1 MNERKSFQ
9 NGITLIALVIS
20 IIVMLILAG
29 VSLNATIGDNGI
41 ITQAQNAT
49 YMQSVAVLEEF
60 LQTEYVKYYDEVEKY
75 DNKLDGLINE
85 PNTKKYFQRA
95 KNSSYFFLDTSSYK
109 EYYFIEKSE
118 LPEEIAKQL
127 KGGEN
132 SLTGKGI
139 YANFEDIYGVTSD
152 LKIYYCSKNNENRIG
167 ATDTA
172 KATELSKVVFS
183 KDKDPDWLK
192 VLGKENDIT
201 LNDIR
206 TITSITISD
215 SNIDLTKI
223 SNLGSL
229 KEINFVNVQKEN
241 LEGLQDAI
249 NLDYVYFQN
258 CKINDYSALK
268 KVSKLKTLYL
278 LLSNNN
284 INANEQLATLC
295 DSTRGIG
302 ETDLSDLYYFGIFGY
317 NPIWQNI
324 FTSEQSSSV
333 KSNLDDISCLNN
345 LSKNTKESIKYLLIN
360 NNKIS
365 SFEALKD
372 FKNLYLLRGECNEI
386 TTLNGLQDMTNLRY
400 LFLNRNKLGD
410 NEIEKNEENA
420 LAYLKN
426 NNNLYYIN
434 LKNNSNLKYVSYLS
448 KYTGIRELYL
458 AGCENMNADSLYS
471 IVNIINNCGSNCSIP
486 SKYTLLLL
494 NENTSVL
501 DLSNQTLSEE
511 NFKLIKNYKKI
522 NTLKLN
528 NLNLVDSS
536 NNKLSDSAVNI
547 ILNDTL
553 KELSELKYLSLYNI
567 SGLSAIN
574 FTKDLKK
581 LVEIDLRNTNATD
594 LTLLNNITT
603 MRQFLINNENID
615 ITKIQA
621 TINRC
626 DGSEALYGGW
636 LGKCGIF
643 LGGNEKLIK
652 QLESC
657 TELTN
662 LNYAY
667 PDQYGAQR
675 TEYTLDLTNC
685 TKLTSIRMNKPG
697 LYTVKLPTSIKKI
710 NFYYQSTNGF
720 RVYPNL
726 SNLPNLEEIEI
737 SASGLSLEGYK
748 TLFSQLSGNTSLK
761 YFYDKEFGKSDVTS
775 IPDNINLPNLQILN
789 LKHWDGSIATY
800 NLDITGLY
808 TANLPNL
815 QELYLTKQSIKS
827 LGGIENLTSLKK
839 LYLQENKITSIKQLS
854 NLKNL
859 EEVNL
864 ENNVLYDNYQE
875 KDENGNII
883 NYRNLDIIK
892 NLNKANGGSL
902 QKVYLENNNNI
913 TDWSIINKLKWT
925 NKSGF

>member
-1 MNERKSFQ
+1 MNERKLFQ

-109 EYYFIEKSE
+109 EYYFIEKSA

-139 YANFEDIYGVTSD
+139 YADFEDIYGVTSD
-152 LKIYYCSKNNENRIG
+152 LEIYYCSKNNDNRIG

-172 KATELSKVVFS
+172 KTTELSKVVFS
-183 KDKDPDWLK
+183 KDKDSDWLK
-192 VLGKENDIT
+192 VLGKEDDIT

-249 NLDYVYFQN
+249 NLDYIYFQN

-295 DSTRGIG
+295 DSTKGIG
-302 ETDLSDLYYFGIFGY
+302 ETDLSNLYYFGIFGCD
-317 NPIWQNI
+317 PIYQTT
-324 FTSEQSSSV
+324 FTHEQASSA
-333 KSNLDDISCLNN
+333 KSNLNDISCLNN

-360 NNKIS
+360 NNKIAN
-365 SFEALKD
+365 FDTLKE
-372 FKNLYLLRGECNEI
+372 FKNIYLLRGECNEV

-400 LFLNRNKLGD
+400 LFVNGNKLGD
-410 NEIEKNEENA
+410 NETEKNEENA
-420 LAYLKN
+420 LVYLKN

-434 LKNNSNLKYVSYLS
+434 LKYNINLKYVSYLS

-536 NNKLSDSAVNI
+536 NNKLSASKINI

-553 KELSELKYLSLYNI
+553 KELTELKYLSLYNI
-567 SGLSAIN
+567 SSLSTIE

-615 ITKIQA
+615 ITKIQP
-621 TINRC
+621 TISRC
-626 DGSEALYGGW
+626 SGSTGLYDIW
-636 LGKCGIF
+636 SNCGIS
-643 LGGNEKLIK
+643 LGGKEKLLK
-652 QLESC
+652 QLENC
-657 TELTN
+657 TEITSLS
-662 LNYAY
+662 YAY
-667 PDQYGAQR
+667 QDAYNANNQN
-675 TEYTLDLTNC
+675 YTLDLTNC

-697 LYTVKLPTSIKKI
+697 LYTVKLPTSVKTID
-710 NFYYQSTNGF
+710 FYYQSANGF
-720 RVYPNL
+720 TVYPDL
-726 SNLPNLEEIEI
+726 SNLPNLEEIKI

-748 TLFSQLSGNTSLK
+748 TLFSQLSGNASLK
-761 YFYDKEFGKSDVTS
+761 YFYDTEFGKIS

-789 LKHWDGSIATY
+789 LNYWDGSIATY
-800 NLDITGLY
+800 NLDIRGLY

-815 QELYLTKQSIKS
+815 QELYLRGQSIKS
-827 LGGIENLTSLKK
+827 LDGIENLTSLKK

-875 KDENGNII
+875 KDENGNVA
-883 NYRNLDIIK
+883 NYKNLDIIK
-892 NLNKANGGSL
+892 NLNKANGGSR
-902 QKVYLENNNNI
+902 QKVYLNNNDNI

-925 NKSGF
+925 SKSGF

>member
-1 MNERKSFQ
+1 MNERKLFQ

-109 EYYFIEKSE
+109 EYYFIEKSA

-139 YANFEDIYGVTSD
+139 YADFEDIYGVTSD
-152 LKIYYCSKNNENRIG
+152 LEIYYCSKNNDNRIG

-172 KATELSKVVFS
+172 KTTELSKVVFS
-183 KDKDPDWLK
+183 KDKDSDWLK
-192 VLGKENDIT
+192 VLGKEDDIT

-249 NLDYVYFQN
+249 NLDYIYFQN

-295 DSTRGIG
+295 DSTKGIG
-302 ETDLSDLYYFGIFGY
+302 ETDLSNLYYFGIFGCD
-317 NPIWQNI
+317 PIYQNT
-324 FTSEQSSSV
+324 FTHEQASSV
-333 KSNLDDISCLNN
+333 KSNLNDISCLNN

-360 NNKIS
+360 NNKIAN
-365 SFEALKD
+365 FDTLKE
-372 FKNLYLLRGECNEI
+372 FKNIYLLRGECNDV

-400 LFLNRNKLGD
+400 LFVNGNKLGD
-410 NEIEKNEENA
+410 NETEKNEENA
-420 LAYLKN
+420 LVYLKN

-434 LKNNSNLKYVSYLS
+434 LKYNINLKYVSYLS
-448 KYTGIRELYL
+448 KYTTIRELYL
-458 AGCENMNADSLYS
+458 TGCENMNADSLYA

-536 NNKLSDSAVNI
+536 NNKLSASKINI

-553 KELSELKYLSLYNI
+553 KELTELKYLSLYNI
-567 SGLSAIN
+567 SSLSTIE

-615 ITKIQA
+615 ITKIQP
-621 TINRC
+621 TISRC
-626 DGSEALYGGW
+626 SGSTGLYDIW
-636 LGKCGIF
+636 SNCGIS
-643 LGGNEKLIK
+643 LGGKEKLLK
-652 QLESC
+652 QLENC
-657 TELTN
+657 TEITSLS
-662 LNYAY
+662 YAY
-667 PDQYGAQR
+667 QDAYNANNQN
-675 TEYTLDLTNC
+675 YTLDLTNC

-697 LYTVKLPTSIKKI
+697 LYTVKLPTSVKTID
-710 NFYYQSTNGF
+710 FYYQSANGF
-720 RVYPNL
+720 TVYPDLSSL
-726 SNLPNLEEIEI
+726 SNLEKITIN
-737 SASGLSLEGYK
+737 ASGLNPDGYNN
-748 TLFSQLSGNTSLK
+748 LFRQLSGNQSLK
-761 YFYDKEFGKSDVTS
+761 YFYDDEFGNYGVVS
-775 IPDNINLPNLQILN
+775 IPQNINLPNLLVLSLDYWSNNIN
-789 LKHWDGSIATY
+789 SN

-815 QELYLTKQSIKS
+815 QELYLRGQSIKS
-827 LGGIENLTSLKK
+827 LEGIEDLTSLKK
-839 LYLQENKITSIKQLS
+839 LYLQENKITSIKQLL

-859 EEVNL
+859 EELNL
-864 ENNVLYDNYQE
+864 EDNVLYDNYQE
-875 KDENGNII
+875 KDENGNVA

-902 QKVYLENNNNI
+902 QKIYLDNNNNI

-925 NKSGF
+925 DKSGF